1 MTDETCK
8 SGCSQDSCSSGSCGH
23 GEVEENLDEFLE
35 NQMLADRLDKIDHKI
50 LVMSGKGG
58 VGKSTVAV
66 NLAVTLSLSGYSV
79 GLLDVDI
86 HGPSIP
92 RLLKLD
98 GKKVEIRAG
107 QILPLA
113 ASENLKVMSIGF
125 LLQNRDDALIW
136 RGPMK
141 MGIIKQFLKDVE
153 WGKLDYLVIDSPPGT
168 GDEPLSICQL
178 IPNLTGAVIVTSPQE
193 LSLSDVRKSITFCR
207 QLKLPMLGVVENMSG
222 FACPHCG
229 KVTDIFSTGGGEKM
243 ASQMS
248 VPFLGRV
255 PIDPRVCLAGD
266 AGEPYVYHYAK
277 TEAAQALEKIAEPIL
292 KATQTPKEPSPVSR
306 AERTK
311 TMRIAVPVTGG
322 RLAMHFGHCDQFAIF
337 DVDPTTEKILN
348 QDLVAAP
355 AHEPGLLPRWL
366 GEKGVQQIICGGMG
380 ARAQE
385 LFSQRQIAVITGAS
399 GEEPEAVIRAY
410 LDGSLATGENVC
422 DH

>member
-1 MTDETCK
+1 
-8 SGCSQDSCSSGSCGH
+8 
-23 GEVEENLDEFLE
+23 
-35 NQMLADRLDKIDHKI
+35 
-50 LVMSGKGG
+50 
-58 VGKSTVAV
+58 
-66 NLAVTLSLSGYSV
+66 
-79 GLLDVDI
+79 
-86 HGPSIP
+86 
-92 RLLKLD
+92 
-98 GKKVEIRAG
+98 
-107 QILPLA
+107 
-113 ASENLKVMSIGF
+113 
-125 LLQNRDDALIW
+125 
-136 RGPMK
+136 
-141 MGIIKQFLKDVE
+141 
-153 WGKLDYLVIDSPPGT
+153 
-168 GDEPLSICQL
+168 
-178 IPNLTGAVIVTSPQE
+178 
-193 LSLSDVRKSITFCR
+193 
-207 QLKLPMLGVVENMSG
+207 MSG